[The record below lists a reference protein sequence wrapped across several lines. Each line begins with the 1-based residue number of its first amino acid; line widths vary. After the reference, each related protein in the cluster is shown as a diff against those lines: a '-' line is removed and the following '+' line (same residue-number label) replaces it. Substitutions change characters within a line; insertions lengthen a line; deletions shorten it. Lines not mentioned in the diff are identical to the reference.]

1 MARGNYLVRWDKTTC
16 GGVIVTGCED
26 HTLFGKAVACERDQV
41 TCGQH
46 PGIYYIAGGI
56 PFDTVH
62 GRRMAGTSYSF
73 STCPCRAR
81 FIPSML
87 HDTYNFGTTD
97 VSASTTPSSP
107 EPEQHAQTAHRHHAT
122 QPASQQTEALP
133 ATCAC
138 DRDITMAEFR
148 LIATRA
154 PSDRIQEYLD
164 AINLWL
170 PFSGITT
177 CRGKAHFLAQ
187 VCDETGAF
195 SLMSEIN
202 GRSQHGDWYGRGFL
216 QLTGQENYEAYDRAT
231 PDDILGDLEQLT
243 RSPHD
248 ILSATWY
255 YCDHLPCKSNA
266 DKDDFNMVCARI
278 NGGFI
283 GYDSR
288 LKYFNSFVKTLKAQ
302 HLVSMEVD
310 GEFLFENSSI
320 YDNKVYSLAWGLWHD
335 PSRNLSGVAKSSSE
349 ALKGY
354 NRAKELWGPDSS
366 RINMSR
372 RRIYGIHYDQI
383 ESFIN
388 GRLSELS

>member
-1 MARGNYLVRWDKTTC
+1 MARGNYLVRGDKTTC

-26 HTLFGKAVACERDQV
+26 HTLFGKAVAREQDQV

-97 VSASTTPSSP
+97 VSASATPSSP

-122 QPASQQTEALP
+122 QPASQQTETLP

-170 PFSGITT
+170 PFNGITT

-255 YCDHLPCKSNA
+255 YCEHLPCKSNA
-266 DKDDFNMVCARI
+266 DKDDFNMICARI

-302 HLVSMEVD
+302 HLESLEVD
-310 GEFLFENSSI
+310 SEFLFENSSI
-320 YDNKVYSLAWGLWHD
+320 YDNKIYALAWGLWHD

-383 ESFIN
+383 ESYIN